1 MKKNLLLA
9 TSAMVATGFFAT
21 QAAAQIEV
29 TLGGQIE
36 FQAGYAFSEDTSA
49 TGGAGMGGAQAL
61 GGGVI
66 NNDPNDA
73 NFGNVVSA
81 DDINNGV
88 YNPIGNNL
96 GVAANRSGDF
106 TTITDNIA
114 IGISNTADNGLT
126 YGGQYRVD
134 TGRVRLYVSGAFGRV
149 RMGQWDTAAHE
160 LRVRVPF
167 AGTDRFGG
175 DAEDYVFNAGIVG
188 DGLNDTGGALI
199 SYTTTG
205 TALDDTGLTLGLSYT
220 PSTTAAN
227 GIDRTESAG
236 GEYNDVGS
244 VAFNYDN
251 EFSGVGVRFGA
262 GYSFGSAGG
271 TATVGDAGGANYFV
285 DNNGNNDVYS
295 NRNLSAWNV
304 GAGLAVAGFDVGA
317 QYIDRSESGN
327 ISGFNDETWLVG
339 TSYTVGPWVF
349 GVSYA
354 DASQD
359 VSVSG
364 VDAGNAT
371 RAGYSVD
378 EQRFGLGTAYSVAPG
393 LDVKGDLAYI
403 DSQWS
408 TSGDNAYGENVS
420 IENDAWVGVVTTAL
434 SF

>member
-36 FQAGYAFSEDTSA
+36 FQAGYAFSEDYSG
-49 TGGAGMGGAQAL
+49 TGSTGMAGAQVL
-61 GGGVI
+61 GGSGLTQDNI
-66 NNDPNDA
+66 DDA
-73 NFGNVVSA
+73 SSEDLEDIA
-81 DDINNGV
+81 DVTD
-88 YNPIGNNL
+88 L
-96 GVAANRSGDF
+96 DFEEANRSGDF
-106 TTITDNIA
+106 RTITDNVTLR
-114 IGISNTADNGLT
+114 ISNTADNGLT
-126 YGGQYRVD
+126 YGGEYRFNE
-134 TGRVRLYVSGAFGRV
+134 GSERVRLYVSGAFGRV
-149 RMGQWDTAAHE
+149 RMGQWDTAAHQ
-160 LRVRVPF
+160 LRVRVPY

-175 DAEDYVFNAGIVG
+175 DAANYIFNAGIVG

-199 SYTTTG
+199 SYTTDG

-220 PSTTAAN
+220 PSTSAADA
-227 GIDRTESAG
+227 IDRTETG
-236 GEYNDVGS
+236 GGDYNDVGS

-251 EFSGVGVRFGA
+251 EFSGVGVRLGA

-271 TATVGDAGGANYFV
+271 TTTVGDDTTDPDLDFFV
-285 DNNGNNDVYS
+285 DNAGPNDVYS

-327 ISGFNDETWLVG
+327 ISGFDDETWLVG

-354 DASQD
+354 DASRS

-364 VDAGNAT
+364 EDAAGNAT
-371 RAGYSVD
+371 SAGYSVD
-378 EQRFGLGTAYSVAPG
+378 EQRFGLGTTYSVAPG
-393 LDVKGDLAYI
+393 LDVHGDLAYI

-408 TSGDNAYGENVS
+408 SSGDNASGENLGL
-420 IENDAWVGVVTTAL
+420 ENDAWVGVVTTQL